1 LGLHRALR
9 TRSFSVYY
17 AFRVLCTDMRPCT
30 GRALVRVAWGNGG
43 PVGTQGPA
51 NCCNML
57 RLIVRIIAKR
67 VNLHTN
73 SFDMTCYCS
82 DPPDTVRQ
90 VVRQRP
96 ASESSLGDLG
106 SLKPTI
112 YKYIFFRPDRGQ
124 HIVHRRGYSQK
135 TTKTLEE
142 ALAVPMELFE
152 CSQADLLRV
161 SATGVKRRPAATGHA
176 VVSFLG
182 SESSSAAAGLQ
193 DGKSPEGSDSVLVAL
208 ASCTRMSRAGT
219 CVGSFVW
226 GDLSGQ

>member
-30 GRALVRVAWGNGG
+30 GRAPVRVVWGNGG

-73 SFDMTCYCS
+73 SFDMTCYCG

-90 VVRQRP
+90 VVPLRQRP
-96 ASESSLGDLG
+96 ASESCLGDLG

-112 YKYIFFRPDRGQ
+112 YKYIFFRPDRNQ

-142 ALAVPMELFE
+142 ALAVAMELFK

-161 SATGVKRRPAATGHA
+161 SATGVKRRPAAKGRA
-176 VVSFLG
+176 EVSSVG
-182 SESSSAAAGLQ
+182 SERSSAAGLQ
-193 DGKSPEGSDSVLVAL
+193 DGKSPEGSDSVFKF
-208 ASCTRMSRAGT
+208 RMHMK
-219 CVGSFVW
+219 
-226 GDLSGQ
+226 